1 MAGRRSLHWGSALRD
16 IKDDRNARAD
26 VRCEALKVSRDKN
39 LVAWRGRSGCRYVF
53 RILPAADV
61 DASDLRN
68 MVVLGVDAD
77 GDIVGAHSTCTMVT
91 VAAMIEAG
99 VVAVHIHALCDS
111 LHERIAVAT
120 DLRPF
125 PADQSLIA
133 AAHARGQAAALDLYG
148 ER

>member
-1 MAGRRSLHWGSALRD
+1 MAARRSLHWGTALRD
-16 IKDDRNARAD
+16 IKDDRAARAD

-53 RILPAADV
+53 RILSADTV
-61 DASDLRN
+61 DASDLRD

-77 GDIVGAHSTCTMVT
+77 GDIVGAHSTCTMAAVEAMREADA
-91 VAAMIEAG
+91 VAIH
-99 VVAVHIHALCDS
+99 VHALCDT
-111 LHERIAVAT
+111 LRERIAVAA
-120 DLRPF
+120 DLRPL

-133 AAHARGQAAALDLYG
+133 AAHARGQAAAFDLYG